1 MIPRM
6 PSQTITFHLDAPPE
20 RVFDYIA
27 DIRNEAEWS
36 KDITSVELV
45 GDGPIGPGTEFDTVY
60 RGFGAMRLV
69 LSEYQRAA
77 HLTIDGDGPR
87 IVMHFEMDLAPEG
100 EGTSVTML
108 VDMKL
113 RGAFKALE
121 PVLKLGMPR
130 EMAKRPKQFAAALSG
145 R

>member
-6 PSQTITFHLDAPPE
+6 PSHTITFHLDAPTE
-20 RVFDYIA
+20 RVFDYVA

-36 KDITSVELV
+36 KDITSVRLV
-45 GDGPIGPGTEFDTVY
+45 GDGPVGQGTEFDTVY

-69 LSEYQRAA
+69 ISEYRRPE
-77 HLTIDGDGPR
+77 HLVIDGDGPR
-87 IVMHFEMDLAPEG
+87 IAMHFELDLAPEG
-100 EGTSVTML
+100 GGTSVTML

-121 PVLKLGMPR
+121 PMLKLGMPR
-130 EMAKRPKQFAAALSG
+130 EMAKRPGQFAAALSG

>member
-6 PSQTITFHLDAPPE
+6 PSHTITFHLDAPPE

-45 GDGPIGPGTEFDTVY
+45 SDGPIGQGTEFDTVY
-60 RGFGAMRLV
+60 RGFGEMRLV
-69 LSEYQRAA
+69 ISEYRRAA

-87 IVMHFEMDLAPEG
+87 LAMHFAMDLAPDG
-100 EGTSVTML
+100 DGTIVTML
-108 VDMKL
+108 VDMKF
-113 RGAFKALE
+113 RGAFKALS
-121 PVLKLGMPR
+121 PMIKLGMPR
-130 EMAKRPKQFAAALSG
+130 EMAKRPKQLAAVID
-145 R
+145 